1 MRAGLVL
8 QALAGRFDVHLLVVP
23 VAGEGGEPS
32 EFVRQYTVR
41 AGSLELSGY
50 LDPHFGL
57 IARISNPEERFRA
70 GLSYP
75 KPLLSRFCTGESARR

>member
-57 IARISNPEERFRA
+57 IARISNPKNGFEPGSPTPSHCSA
-70 GLSYP
+70 G
-75 KPLLSRFCTGESARR
+75 SALAKAPAG